1 MKTPE
6 RADAKTGPKA
16 GPKTGAGTSATAEAK
31 PGTRERI
38 VRATSRLLQRQGYE
52 GTGIKQISREAEA
65 TLGSVYHFFP
75 GGKQELAA
83 EAIRHGD
90 EEFAVLLRA
99 GLGSSPDLGTAMTS
113 CTRLL
118 ATELRRSDWQDGC
131 PITSTALETVGRA
144 PVIEEAVAEAFAN
157 WRALVT
163 DRLRAAGIREEDAR
177 ELAGTVIGAL
187 EGAELAAQV
196 ARSEEPLL
204 VTGKH
209 LARLVTAY
217 AADRA

>member
-1 MKTPE
+1 MKTP
-6 RADAKTGPKA
+6 
-16 GPKTGAGTSATAEAK
+16 AK
-31 PGTRERI
+31 PAVKTTGKPTTGTRERI

-99 GLGSSPDLGTAMTS
+99 GLGSSEDLAEAVTTCTAI
-113 CTRLL
+113 L
-118 ATELRRSDWQDGC
+118 ARELHASDWQDGC
-131 PITSTALETVGRA
+131 PITSTALETIGRA
-144 PVIEEAVAEAFAN
+144 PVIEQAVAEAFTN
-157 WRALVT
+157 WRAIVEE
-163 DRLRAAGIREEDAR
+163 RLRAAGIGPEDAR
-177 ELAGTVIGAL
+177 DLAGTVINTL

-196 ARSEEPLL
+196 ARSEEPLH
-204 VTGKH
+204 VTGRH
-209 LARLVTAY
+209 LARLLATY
-217 AADRA
+217 RP

>member
-1 MKTPE
+1 M
-6 RADAKTGPKA
+6 
-16 GPKTGAGTSATAEAK
+16 
-31 PGTRERI
+31 

-52 GTGIKQISREAEA
+52 GTGIKQISRESEA

-99 GLGSSPDLGTAMTS
+99 GLDSSTDLGEALTA
-113 CTRLL
+113 CTRIL
-118 ATELRRSDWQDGC
+118 ATELRASDWQDGC
-131 PITSTALETVGRA
+131 PITSTALETIGRA
-144 PVIEEAVAEAFAN
+144 PVIEQAVAEAFAN
-157 WRALVT
+157 WRAIVEE
-163 DRLRAAGIREEDAR
+163 RLRAAGIGEEDAR
-177 ELAGTVIGAL
+177 ELAGTVINTL

-204 VTGKH
+204 VTGRH
-209 LARLVTAY
+209 LARLLSTY
-217 AADRA
+217 R

>member
-1 MKTPE
+1 M
-6 RADAKTGPKA
+6 
-16 GPKTGAGTSATAEAK
+16 
-31 PGTRERI
+31 

-99 GLGSSPDLGTAMTS
+99 GLGSSPDLGEAMTS
-113 CTRLL
+113 CTRML
-118 ATELRRSDWQDGC
+118 AAELRESDWQDGC
-131 PITSTALETVGRA
+131 PITSTALETVGRV
-144 PVIEEAVAEAFAN
+144 PVIEEAVTEAFAN
-157 WRALVT
+157 WRAIVAE
-163 DRLRAAGIREEDAR
+163 RLLAAGIGEQDAR
-177 ELAGTVIGAL
+177 ELAGTVISTL

-196 ARSEEPLL
+196 ARSEQPLL

-209 LARLVTAY
+209 LARLLTAY
-217 AADRA
+217 ADDRA

>member
-6 RADAKTGPKA
+6 KTSPQA
-16 GPKTGAGTSATAEAK
+16 GAK

-52 GTGIKQISREAEA
+52 GTGIKQISRDSEA

-90 EEFAVLLRA
+90 EEFAALLRA
-99 GLGSSPDLGTAMTS
+99 GLGSCADLGEAMTS

-118 ATELRRSDWQDGC
+118 ATELRASDWQDGC
-131 PITSTALETVGRA
+131 PITSTALETIGRV
-144 PVIEEAVAEAFAN
+144 PVIEEAVAEAFAH
-157 WRALVT
+157 WRALVAE
-163 DRLRAAGIREEDAR
+163 RLRAAGIGEEDAR
-177 ELAGTVIGAL
+177 ELAGTVISAL

-204 VTGKH
+204 VAGKH
-209 LARLVTAY
+209 LARLLTAY
-217 AADRA
+217 AGDRG

>member
-6 RADAKTGPKA
+6 RPETPAKTTPV
-16 GPKTGAGTSATAEAK
+16 
-31 PGTRERI
+31 GTRERI

-99 GLGSSPDLGTAMTS
+99 GLGSSADIGEAVVT
-113 CTRLL
+113 CTGML
-118 ATELRRSDWQDGC
+118 ARELRASDWQDGC
-131 PITSTALETVGRA
+131 PISSTALETVGRA
-144 PVIEEAVAEAFAN
+144 PAIEQAVAAAFAN
-157 WRALVT
+157 WRAIVTEHLV
-163 DRLRAAGIREEDAR
+163 AAGIDAEDAR
-177 ELAGTVIGAL
+177 ELAGTVVSTL
-187 EGAELAAQV
+187 EGAELAAQI

-209 LARLVTAY
+209 LARLLATY
-217 AADRA
+217 R

>member
-1 MKTPE
+1 M
-6 RADAKTGPKA
+6 
-16 GPKTGAGTSATAEAK
+16 
-31 PGTRERI
+31 

-99 GLGSSPDLGTAMTS
+99 GLDSSTDLGEAITT
-113 CTRLL
+113 CTRML
-118 ATELRRSDWQDGC
+118 AEELRASDWQDGC
-131 PITSTALETVGRA
+131 PISSTALETVGRV
-144 PVIEEAVAEAFAN
+144 PVIEAAVTEAFAH
-157 WRALVT
+157 WHAIVT
-163 DRLRAAGIREEDAR
+163 ERLRAGGIGEEDAR
-177 ELAGTVIGAL
+177 ELAGTVISAL
-187 EGAELAAQV
+187 EGAELAAQI
-196 ARSEEPLL
+196 ARSEQPLL

-209 LARLVTAY
+209 LARLLASYT
-217 AADRA
+217 DGRA

>member
-6 RADAKTGPKA
+6 K
-16 GPKTGAGTSATAEAK
+16 TSAKAEAK

-90 EEFAVLLRA
+90 EEFAVMLRTA
-99 GLGSSPDLGTAMTS
+99 FGSSPDLGDATTA

-118 ATELRRSDWQDGC
+118 AEELRESDWQDGC
-131 PITSTALETVGRA
+131 PITSTALETVGRV
-144 PVIEEAVAEAFAN
+144 PVIEEAVAEAFAH
-157 WRALVT
+157 WRAIVT
-163 DRLRAAGIREEDAR
+163 ERLLAAGIDEEDAL
-177 ELAGTVIGAL
+177 ELAGTVISAL
-187 EGAELAAQV
+187 EGAELAAQL
-196 ARSEEPLL
+196 ARSEQPLL
-204 VTGKH
+204 VAGKH
-209 LARLVTAY
+209 LARLLTAY
-217 AADRA
+217 ADHRA

>member
-6 RADAKTGPKA
+6 K
-16 GPKTGAGTSATAEAK
+16 TSAKADAK

-90 EEFAVLLRA
+90 EEFAAMLRTA
-99 GLGSSPDLGTAMTS
+99 LGSSPDLGDAMTA

-118 ATELRRSDWQDGC
+118 AEELRASDWQDGC
-131 PITSTALETVGRA
+131 PITSTALETVGRV
-144 PVIEEAVAEAFAN
+144 PVIEEAVAEAFAH
-157 WRALVT
+157 WRAIVT
-163 DRLRAAGIREEDAR
+163 ERLLAAGIGEEDAL
-177 ELAGTVIGAL
+177 ELAGTVISAL
-187 EGAELAAQV
+187 EGAELAAQLG
-196 ARSEEPLL
+196 RSEQPLL
-204 VTGKH
+204 VVGKH
-209 LARLVTAY
+209 LARLLTAY
-217 AADRA
+217 ADDRA

>member
-1 MKTPE
+1 MKT
-6 RADAKTGPKA
+6 T
-16 GPKTGAGTSATAEAK
+16 TT
-31 PGTRERI
+31 GTRERI

-90 EEFAVLLRA
+90 QEFAGLLRA
-99 GLGSSPDLGTAMTS
+99 GLGAADDPAEAITA

-118 ATELRRSDWQDGC
+118 AEALRASDWQDGC

-144 PVIEEAVAEAFAN
+144 PVIEEAVREAFTH
-157 WRALVT
+157 WRAIVE
-163 DRLRAAGIREEDAR
+163 DRLRTSGLSAEDSR
-177 ELAGTVIGAL
+177 ELAVTVVNTL
-187 EGAELAAQV
+187 EGAELTAQIT
-196 ARSEEPLL
+196 RSEEPLHL
-204 VTGKH
+204 AGKH
-209 LARLVTAY
+209 LARLIAGC
-217 AADRA
+217 R

>member
-1 MKTPE
+1 MKTSE
-6 RADAKTGPKA
+6 KT
-16 GPKTGAGTSATAEAK
+16 TTV
-31 PGTRERI
+31 GTRERI
-38 VRATSRLLQRQGYE
+38 IRATSRLLQRQGYE

-99 GLGSSPDLGTAMTS
+99 GLGSSEDLGEAVNA

-118 ATELRRSDWQDGC
+118 AHELRASDWQDGC
-131 PITSTALETVGRA
+131 PITTTALETVGRV
-144 PVIEEAVAEAFAN
+144 PVIEQAVTEAFAN
-157 WRALVT
+157 WQAIVAE
-163 DRLRAAGIREEDAR
+163 RLRASGIAEQDAR
-177 ELAGTVIGAL
+177 ELAGTVINTL

-204 VTGKH
+204 VTGRH
-209 LARLVTAY
+209 LARLLAGY
-217 AADRA
+217 C

>member
-1 MKTPE
+1 M
-6 RADAKTGPKA
+6 
-16 GPKTGAGTSATAEAK
+16 
-31 PGTRERI
+31 

-99 GLGSSPDLGTAMTS
+99 GLGSSPDLGESLAS

-118 ATELRRSDWQDGC
+118 AEELRASDWQDGC
-131 PITSTALETVGRA
+131 PITTTALETVGRV
-144 PVIEEAVAEAFAN
+144 PVIEEAVAEAFDN
-157 WRALVT
+157 WRAIVAQ
-163 DRLRAAGIREEDAR
+163 RLRTAGIGEEDAV
-177 ELAGTVIGAL
+177 ELAGTVINAL
-187 EGAELAAQV
+187 EGAELSAQV
-196 ARSEEPLL
+196 ARSEQPLL
-204 VTGKH
+204 VTGRH
-209 LARLVTAY
+209 LVRLLAGYTD
-217 AADRA
+217 DRG

>member
-6 RADAKTGPKA
+6 K
-16 GPKTGAGTSATAEAK
+16 TAEKAPEK
-31 PGTRERI
+31 TTTVGTRERI

-99 GLGSSPDLGTAMTS
+99 GLGSSTDLGEAMTA

-118 ATELRRSDWQDGC
+118 ATELRASDWQDGC
-131 PITSTALETVGRA
+131 PVTTTALETVGRV
-144 PVIEEAVAEAFAN
+144 PVIEEAVTAAFAN
-157 WRALVT
+157 WRAIVA
-163 DRLRAAGIREEDAR
+163 DRLHGAGIGEEDAR
-177 ELAGTVIGAL
+177 ELAGTVINTL
-187 EGAELAAQV
+187 EGAELSAQV

-204 VTGKH
+204 VAGRH
-209 LARLVTAY
+209 LARLLATY
-217 AADRA
+217 A

>member
-1 MKTPE
+1 MKT
-6 RADAKTGPKA
+6 AVK
-16 GPKTGAGTSATAEAK
+16 SAEK
-31 PGTRERI
+31 PTTGTRERI

-99 GLGSSPDLGTAMTS
+99 GLGSSEDLAEAVTA
-113 CTRLL
+113 CTTLL
-118 ATELRRSDWQDGC
+118 ARELRASDWQDGC

-144 PVIEEAVAEAFAN
+144 PVIEQAVAEAFAN
-157 WRALVT
+157 WRAIVEE
-163 DRLRAAGIREEDAR
+163 RLRAAGIGPEDSR
-177 ELAGTVIGAL
+177 ELAGTVISTL
-187 EGAELAAQV
+187 EGAELAAQL
-196 ARSEEPLL
+196 ARSEEPLHAS
-204 VTGKH
+204 GRH
-209 LARLVTAY
+209 LARLLSTY
-217 AADRA
+217 RP

>member
-1 MKTPE
+1 MK
-6 RADAKTGPKA
+6 
-16 GPKTGAGTSATAEAK
+16 SAEK
-31 PGTRERI
+31 PTTGTRERI

-99 GLGSSPDLGTAMTS
+99 GLGSSEDLAEAVTA
-113 CTRLL
+113 CTTLL
-118 ATELRRSDWQDGC
+118 ARELRASDWQDGC

-144 PVIEEAVAEAFAN
+144 PVIEQAVAEAFAN
-157 WRALVT
+157 WRAIVEE
-163 DRLRAAGIREEDAR
+163 RLRAAGIGPEDSR
-177 ELAGTVIGAL
+177 ELAGTVISTL
-187 EGAELAAQV
+187 EGAELAAQL
-196 ARSEEPLL
+196 ARSEEPLHAS
-204 VTGKH
+204 GRH
-209 LARLVTAY
+209 LARLLSTY
-217 AADRA
+217 RP